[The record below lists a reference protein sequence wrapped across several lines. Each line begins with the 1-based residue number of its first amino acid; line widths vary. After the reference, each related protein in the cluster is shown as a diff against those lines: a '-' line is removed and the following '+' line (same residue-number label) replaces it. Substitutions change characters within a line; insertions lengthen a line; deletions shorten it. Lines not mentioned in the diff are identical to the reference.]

1 MLRSKFIIK
10 ASLIDE
16 HVEDLFFSNS
26 YSVAEVIQ
34 FAFNYGVHYDDRDD
48 SLSIAGLDSVVGI
61 CGNYALTF
69 DLKEHCFDVFEYVRP
84 FNLR

>member
-10 ASLIDE
+10 ASLVDE
-16 HVEDLFFSNS
+16 HVEDLFFSNR

-34 FAFNYGVHYDDRDD
+34 FDFKHGVDYDDSDD
-48 SLSIAGLDSVVGI
+48 SFSMAGLDSVVGI

-69 DLKEHCFDVFEYVRP
+69 DLQEHCFDVLEYARP